1 MIEVEND
8 LIEKKNIKRK
18 NKKNFIQN
26 LIKNQYIT
34 NGTVWTVDETFF
46 GETFILFLIIS
57 LKSRAIIGLILSKKR
72 AQEDEIL
79 ELYELLVQEIKGGT
93 PHIIHSDCALEYQ
106 TNKIKQFCKEH
117 NIQMSNSIGSAHQN
131 QVSESVNNVIKATVI
146 EELHKQSGF
155 KAFENTIPE
164 NLKTLSFEE
173 KKKNKEYRK
182 LIFNSLLFKSKG
194 QQAIQ
199 GAITIFNNNTN
210 HLDVVRKDAEY
221 VYQKIDPTNELQLVK
236 STDPQATVINENNLE
251 EVRRVREAIFEIWQE
266 PDVSEYVKLKRISDL
281 MLSNSDNNQTHQLLR
296 LGFGVVFKQNEEL
309 IKSNRQLVET
319 LYKMELSFKEVS
331 DELNIQ
337 KQDRYE
343 KQERKMKRALRIAQT
358 KREAITQEIYQ
369 KIQELTPNKNA
380 TYTVARM
387 RMAFCL
393 LVITGVRISE
403 LLPITK
409 KQIQDLFSH
418 GWIKI
423 DRLKRGPSNHKA
435 FLSKEG
441 KSVLEAHRKDAEV
454 LFGNKEEEHFIFSN
468 QNTPQKPL
476 RRETFTI
483 TINKKLHEISEQIEE
498 KPNITS
504 HSFRAG
510 YITSLWKDTGDI
522 EFVRQVI
529 GHTTIETT
537 KCYVENL
544 SEEERGFRIA
554 NIKPKND
561 FVK

>member
-1 MIEVEND
+1 M
-8 LIEKKNIKRK
+8 
-18 NKKNFIQN
+18 
-26 LIKNQYIT
+26 
-34 NGTVWTVDETFF
+34 
-46 GETFILFLIIS
+46 
-57 LKSRAIIGLILSKKR
+57 
-72 AQEDEIL
+72 
-79 ELYELLVQEIKGGT
+79 
-93 PHIIHSDCALEYQ
+93 
-106 TNKIKQFCKEH
+106 
-117 NIQMSNSIGSAHQN
+117 
-131 QVSESVNNVIKATVI
+131 
-146 EELHKQSGF
+146 
-155 KAFENTIPE
+155 
-164 NLKTLSFEE
+164 
-173 KKKNKEYRK
+173 
-182 LIFNSLLFKSKG
+182 
-194 QQAIQ
+194 
-199 GAITIFNNNTN
+199 
-210 HLDVVRKDAEY
+210 DVVRKDAEY

-409 KQIQDLFSH
+409 KQIQDLFSQKDKL
-418 GWIKI
+418 IRASTA
-423 DRLKRGPSNHKA
+423 D
-435 FLSKEG
+435 
-441 KSVLEAHRKDAEV
+441 AH
-454 LFGNKEEEHFIFSN
+454 I
-468 QNTPQKPL
+468 
-476 RRETFTI
+476 
-483 TINKKLHEISEQIEE
+483 LHQSTLDEII
-498 KPNITS
+498 
-504 HSFRAG
+504 
-510 YITSLWKDTGDI
+510 
-522 EFVRQVI
+522 
-529 GHTTIETT
+529 
-537 KCYVENL
+537 
-544 SEEERGFRIA
+544 
-554 NIKPKND
+554 
-561 FVK
+561 

>member
-182 LIFNSLLFKSKG
+182 FIFNSLLFKSKG
-194 QQAIQ
+194 
-199 GAITIFNNNTN
+199 
-210 HLDVVRKDAEY
+210 
-221 VYQKIDPTNELQLVK
+221 
-236 STDPQATVINENNLE
+236 
-251 EVRRVREAIFEIWQE
+251 RVSR
-266 PDVSEYVKLKRISDL
+266 SEYK
-281 MLSNSDNNQTHQLLR
+281 
-296 LGFGVVFKQNEEL
+296 
-309 IKSNRQLVET
+309 
-319 LYKMELSFKEVS
+319 
-331 DELNIQ
+331 
-337 KQDRYE
+337 
-343 KQERKMKRALRIAQT
+343 
-358 KREAITQEIYQ
+358 
-369 KIQELTPNKNA
+369 
-380 TYTVARM
+380 
-387 RMAFCL
+387 
-393 LVITGVRISE
+393 
-403 LLPITK
+403 
-409 KQIQDLFSH
+409 
-418 GWIKI
+418 
-423 DRLKRGPSNHKA
+423 
-435 FLSKEG
+435 
-441 KSVLEAHRKDAEV
+441 
-454 LFGNKEEEHFIFSN
+454 
-468 QNTPQKPL
+468 
-476 RRETFTI
+476 
-483 TINKKLHEISEQIEE
+483 
-498 KPNITS
+498 
-504 HSFRAG
+504 
-510 YITSLWKDTGDI
+510 
-522 EFVRQVI
+522 
-529 GHTTIETT
+529 TT
-537 KCYVENL
+537 
-544 SEEERGFRIA
+544 
-554 NIKPKND
+554 
-561 FVK
+561 